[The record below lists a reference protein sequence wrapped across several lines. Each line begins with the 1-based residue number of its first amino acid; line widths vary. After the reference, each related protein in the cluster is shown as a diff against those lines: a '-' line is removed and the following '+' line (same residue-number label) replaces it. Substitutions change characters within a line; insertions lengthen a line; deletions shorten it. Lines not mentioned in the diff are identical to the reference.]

1 MCLDTMNN
9 PPIIRERQPIGTQY
23 LSLNENF
30 DVLVYTEENSIFD
43 NERWVNGNYFSR
55 HSGYDALNEY
65 VDNLKY
71 IRSKF
76 REQIYNSD
84 FPVSDDLIIHIPRL

>member
-1 MCLDTMNN
+1 MENQ
-9 PPIIRERQPIGTQY
+9 PIIIERQPIGVEY
-23 LSLNENF
+23 LSLNNSF
-30 DVLVYTEENSIFD
+30 DVLIYTEENSIFD
-43 NERWVNGNYFSR
+43 NERWSTGNYFSR
-55 HSGYDALNEY
+55 HSGYNALNEY

-84 FPVSDDLIIHIPRL
+84 FPISDDLIIHIPRL

>member
-1 MCLDTMNN
+1 MTNL
-9 PPIIRERQPIGTQY
+9 PIIIERQPIDVEY
-23 LSLNENF
+23 LSLNNSF
-30 DVLVYTEENSIFD
+30 DVLVYTEENSALD
-43 NERWVNGNYFSR
+43 NERWSTGNYFSR
-55 HSGYDALNEY
+55 DSGYDALNEY

-84 FPVSDDLIIHIPRL
+84 FPISDDLIIHIPRL